1 MLLAWGKEKIRPNTV
16 IDPPK
21 SASNRRPPALCHWGQ
36 QNETRFGSGAKKS
49 FLLFDQRKKRCKL
62 APRTHAPRDR
72 PRWVGLLYRDL
83 VSGGGGGVLR
93 GGRSCARCARSQGLG
108 AASLHAACRRHLK
121 LQWAAQRFRT
131 GPGSWGVRWSFLVKN
146 SGMKRRVWGL
156 CTWN

>member
-49 FLLFDQRKKRCKL
+49 FLLFDHRKKRCKL

-83 VSGGGGGVLR
+83 VSGAGGGVLR
-93 GGRSCARCARSQGLG
+93 GGRSCARCARSQVQG

-131 GPGSWGVRWSFLVKN
+131 GPRRWGVRWPFLVRN